1 MAEMTLDNVEPIL
14 ELSDE
19 ELDAVAGG
27 HPALIAAVAI
37 GAWYITVGRH
47 L

>member
-1 MAEMTLDNVEPIL
+1 MAETTLDNVEPIL
-14 ELSDE
+14 ELGDDE
-19 ELDAVAGG
+19 IDAVAGG
-27 HPALIAAVAI
+27 HPALIAAVAV